1 MGRPLNKRNFTTAAA
16 GATAGKNEIKVSFH
30 NGTAVKEGTIIKQ
43 KGSKRFVVA
52 ETGADDTEYTCT
64 LKTGVLPAALSAGE
78 MSIMVLGNDAETY
91 TVSKIT
97 GRKVTVV
104 APSATGTNA
113 LDGTSLA
120 YQMGSAASAG
130 VVRMEEAGDDDVAN
144 TDDDDFTDDA

>member
-52 ETGADDTEYTCT
+52 ETGTDDTEYTCT